1 MTPVEAPARKWTQTA
16 IEALVLALLAEQM
29 GEDQEALTIR
39 LQEKGEG
46 MPIDSLEMF
55 DMLAEFRR
63 NTGLKIPVKK
73 LKKNTLRSV
82 RAFAEFAAKESS

>member
-1 MTPVEAPARKWTQTA
+1 MNPVEAPTKKWTQAA
-16 IEALVLALLAEQM
+16 IEALVLTLLAEQM
-29 GEDQEALTIR
+29 GEDQDALAVR
-39 LQEKGEG
+39 LREKGAG

-55 DMLAEFRR
+55 DMLAEFRK

-82 RAFAEFAAKESS
+82 LAFAEFAAKEGS

>member
-1 MTPVEAPARKWTQTA
+1 MNPVKAPAKKWTRAA
-16 IEALVLALLAEQM
+16 IEALVLSLLAEQM

-39 LQEKGEG
+39 LQEQGEG

-55 DMLAEFRR
+55 DMLAEFRK

-82 RAFAEFAAKESS
+82 RAFAEFAAKEAS

>member
-1 MTPVEAPARKWTQTA
+1 MSPVEAPPKKWTQTA

-29 GEDQEALTIR
+29 GEDRETLTVR
-39 LQEKGEG
+39 LQAKGAG

-55 DMLAEFRR
+55 DMLAEFRKK
-63 NTGLKIPVKK
+63 TGLKIPVKK

-82 RAFAEFAAKESS
+82 RAFAEFAAKEGS

>member
-1 MTPVEAPARKWTQTA
+1 MSPVEAPTKKWTQPA

-29 GEDQEALTIR
+29 GEDQEALTVR
-39 LQEKGEG
+39 LQAKGAG

-55 DMLAEFRR
+55 DMLAEFRKKA
-63 NTGLKIPVKK
+63 GLKIPVKK

-82 RAFAEFAAKESS
+82 RAFAEFAAKEGS

>member
-1 MTPVEAPARKWTQTA
+1 MNPVEAPTKKWTQPA

-39 LQEKGEG
+39 LQAKGAG

-55 DMLAEFRR
+55 DMLAEFRKK
-63 NTGLKIPVKK
+63 TGLKIPVKK

-82 RAFAEFAAKESS
+82 RAFAEFAAKEGS

>member
-1 MTPVEAPARKWTQTA
+1 MSPVDAPTNTWTESA
-16 IEALVLALLAEQM
+16 IEVLVLKLLAQQM
-29 GEDQEALTIR
+29 GESQEELGGR
-39 LQEKGEG
+39 LRQKGAG

-55 DMLAEFRR
+55 DMLAEFRKR
-63 NTGLKIPVKK
+63 TGLKIPVKK

>member
-1 MTPVEAPARKWTQTA
+1 MNPVEAPTEKWTQTA
-16 IEALVLALLAEQM
+16 IEALVLTLLAEQM

-39 LQEKGEG
+39 LQEKGGG

-55 DMLAEFRR
+55 DMLAEFRK

-82 RAFAEFAAKESS
+82 RAFAEFAAKEAS

>member
-1 MTPVEAPARKWTQTA
+1 MNPVEAPTRKWTQAA
-16 IEALVLALLAEQM
+16 IEALILTLLAEQM

-55 DMLAEFRR
+55 DMLAEFRKH
-63 NTGLKIPVKK
+63 TGLKIPVKK

-82 RAFAEFAAKESS
+82 RAFAEFAAKEGS